1 MGDAGRETGDAKTML
16 LRSSRSIVRRSR
28 TRFCVSRLPSS
39 ISPPRNNKAGTM
51 AGFAITD

>member
-1 MGDAGRETGDAKTML
+1 MEDAGRETGDAKTML

-39 ISPPRNNKAGTM
+39 ISPQKQQSRHNGRLRNY
-51 AGFAITD
+51 

>member
-16 LRSSRSIVRRSR
+16 LRSIVRRSR

-39 ISPPRNNKAGTM
+39 ISPPQKQQSRHNGRLRNY
-51 AGFAITD
+51 